1 MRRSVLKEPKHP
13 TVIILLLFALTY
25 LLTFQRST
33 FPYTSGY
40 DEHTHLSY
48 VQYAHDFV
56 IPAPGFSMNTWA
68 KSAFSCHPHAIFG
81 QMTEVKCGEIAAGY
95 GYPTGGSNTSE
106 AWPPIS
112 FIVIGQTMRLY
123 EPFIKDPLFAARAG
137 VALIWSLGVTLI
149 GYSLI
154 KRKINPILVLFAG
167 LLMTSLPVSANYSSF
182 VSPYA
187 MTPMLVGI
195 FLVITQRQIGVS
207 DAEYLSFSVKRGMAF
222 LLMSF
227 FAIFAIPQFLLGLAI
242 FGLTVFGQEALLRF
256 RHKTFPTKESY
267 SSLLI
272 PLFAVLSSKVAF
284 DAWPRIQE
292 IRRVPYPADVLVSM
306 GNVDPPELAY
316 QSLSSLIE
324 NRFFSFWPNG
334 LTMGFPAEGSM
345 FLLVSFWVTLLAGLS
360 YMNALGMR
368 SYGRWSVLSLSLV
381 VSAIM
386 FSIAYEI
393 QLATPTPVR
402 YGFAVVIV
410 GSLLLAD
417 DKLIRPKSITMLT
430 IGVMVAATY
439 ILGFKTS
446 PLYTEV
452 EDCKYGVGQLVSCKT
467 SNHLDKIPWN

>member
-1 MRRSVLKEPKHP
+1 VRRSILKELNNPRA
-13 TVIILLLFALTY
+13 VIFLLFALTY
-25 LLTFQRST
+25 LLTYQRST

-68 KSAFSCHPHAIFG
+68 KGAFSCHPHAIYG
-81 QMTEVKCGEIAAGY
+81 QMTQVKCGEIAAGY

-106 AWPPIS
+106 AWPPVS

-123 EPFIKDPLFAARAG
+123 ELFIDDPLFAARAG
-137 VALIWSLGVTLI
+137 AALMWSLGVTLI

-154 KRKINPILVLFAG
+154 KRKINPVLVLFAG

-195 FLVITQRQIGVS
+195 FLVITQRQIGVL
-207 DAEYLSFSVKRGMAF
+207 DADYVSFSVKRGITF

-227 FAIFAIPQFLLGLAI
+227 LAVFTVPQFLLGVAI
-242 FGLTVFGQEALLRF
+242 FGLAVFGQEASRRLRN
-256 RHKTFPTKESY
+256 KAFPAKESY
-267 SSLLI
+267 SSLLL
-272 PLFAVLSSKVAF
+272 PLIALLLSKVAF

-292 IRRVPYPADVLVSM
+292 IRRVPYPADVLISM

-316 QSLSSLIE
+316 KSLTTLIE

-334 LTMGFPAEGSM
+334 LTMGFPAGGSM
-345 FLLVSFWVTLLAGLS
+345 FLLVSFWITLLAGLS

-368 SYGRWSVLSLSLV
+368 SYGRWSVFSLSLV
-381 VSAIM
+381 VSSII

-430 IGVMVAATY
+430 VGVIVVATY
-439 ILGFKTS
+439 ILGFKTP

-452 EDCKYGVGQLVSCKT
+452 ENCKYGVGQLVSCES
-467 SNHLDKIPWN
+467 SNPLDKISWN